1 MQRSLI
7 LFLSLIAFLSPAIA
21 QQGPSPA
28 EQTLLN
34 LANQRRA
41 EHGIAPLTWDPALA
55 HAARIHA
62 NWIIHEHG
70 RLSHQYPGEPD
81 LTTRTAMS
89 GAHFSTVAE
98 NIADGGNSVITIEQ
112 KWMST
117 PVHRAN
123 ILDPRLTVVGIGVTE
138 EQGVLYAV
146 QDFARAVPDLPHNDV
161 VQQVRKLLLDRGIR
175 PAPST
180 PDAQRNCELSSGTI
194 GHPLLVIRW
203 EGSDLTQLPDA
214 ILQQMPSARSHT
226 AAVATCP
233 AQQPAN
239 AGFTTYRVA
248 VLMY

>member
-1 MQRSLI
+1 MKRNLI
-7 LFLSLIAFLSPAIA
+7 LFFSLIIFIPAAIA

-28 EQTLLN
+28 EQTLLQ

-41 EHGIAPLTWDPALA
+41 EHGIAPLAWDPALA

-62 NWIIHEHG
+62 NWIIHEQG

-98 NIADGGNSVITIEQ
+98 NIADGGDSVTDIEK

-123 ILDPRLTVVGIGVTE
+123 ILDPRLTVVGIGVAE
-138 EQGVLYAV
+138 EHGILYAV
-146 QDFARAVPDLPHNDV
+146 QDFARAVPVLQQNDV
-161 VQQVRKLLLDRGIR
+161 VKHVQQLLLNQGIK

-180 PDAQRNCELSSGTI
+180 PDAQRNCEMSSGTV

-203 EGSDLTQLPDA
+203 EGSDLNQLPGA
-214 ILQQMPSARSHT
+214 VLQQMPSARSHT

-233 AQQPAN
+233 AQQPSN
-239 AGFTTYRVA
+239 AGFTTYRVT